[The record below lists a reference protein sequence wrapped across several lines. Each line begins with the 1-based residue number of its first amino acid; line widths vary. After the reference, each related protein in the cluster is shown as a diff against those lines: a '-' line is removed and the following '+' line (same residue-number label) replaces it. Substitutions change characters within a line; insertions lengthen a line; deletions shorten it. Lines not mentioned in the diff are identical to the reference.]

1 MNKFFS
7 PWRHGGTEKSVFE
20 RQDQQNLQESKH
32 INTLNLVNPVDPVR
46 KNLASVPPCL
56 RGEFFIFL
64 CLFAACQKTP
74 RNTTPAFYHWKTQFA
89 LTVAETAYLD
99 ALDCRKIYVK
109 FLDIGKDPLS
119 GEISPYSL
127 LEVKDTTGLAGKNI
141 VPCVFITNSVFQH
154 ISTEKLDWLAVKTA
168 GALTDIGRQF
178 PRAAF
183 AEIQFDCDWTPAT
196 RMAFFYF
203 LKKIRNA
210 LSEGT
215 TISATIRLH
224 QYKFPGQT
232 GVPPADRGMLMLYN
246 TGDIDDW
253 AEENSIF
260 QPQAAQ
266 KYLQGGA
273 PARYP
278 LPLDLALPAFS
289 WALVY
294 RDDELWKIIPDPDF
308 AEFRDTGRFETI
320 GKAERQSNNRIS
332 IRRNTFLAGHYLRT
346 GDLVRVERID
356 TALLREAARLAA
368 GIELAPGAS
377 VAFYHLD
384 TATVR
389 QYPAKWLK
397 TVWETINSTR

>member
-1 MNKFFS
+1 MSKFFI
-7 PWRHGGTEKSVFE
+7 V
-20 RQDQQNLQESKH
+20 L
-32 INTLNLVNPVDPVR
+32 
-46 KNLASVPPCL
+46 
-56 RGEFFIFL
+56 FL
-64 CLFAACQKTP
+64 LAACQKTP
-74 RNTTPAFYHWKTQFA
+74 RTIAPAFYHWKTQLA
-89 LTVAETAYLD
+89 LTPSETAYLD
-99 ALDCRKIYVK
+99 ALDCRKLYIK

-127 LEVKDTTGLAGKNI
+127 LEVKDTTGLAGKSI

-178 PRAAF
+178 PQPAF
-183 AEIQFDCDWTPAT
+183 AEMQFDCDWTPAT
-196 RMAFFYF
+196 RSSFFNF
-203 LKKIRNA
+203 LKKIRGA
-210 LSEGT
+210 LPTGT
-215 TISATIRLH
+215 TISVTIRLH

-232 GVPPADRGMLMLYN
+232 GVPPVDRGMLMMYN

-266 KYLQGGA
+266 KYLQGA
-273 PARYP
+273 TPARYP

-294 RDDELWKIIPDPDF
+294 RDDALWKIIPDPDF

-320 GKAERQSNNRIS
+320 GETNNRIS
-332 IRRNTFLAGHYLRT
+332 ILKNTFLAGHYLRA
-346 GDLVRVERID
+346 GDLIRVEHID
-356 TALLREAARLAA
+356 TALLRESARLAA
-368 GIELAPGAS
+368 GIELAPDAS
-377 VAFYHLD
+377 VALYHLD

-397 TVWETINSTR
+397 TVWETINRTR